1 MIQTNKNWD
10 ALYEEYRTAR
20 QANNTATLD
29 HLETRVRIALQ
40 NRQDASMDWLI
51 EALQDDERKW
61 FVVWPMQN
69 RTIHLP
75 TRLMAAIL
83 WAGISETD
91 PEGSKSFI
99 LPCLR
104 LWGVRRVNEALLEV
118 LEHGED
124 DEKAGAANA
133 LYWAGLSSENYYIP
147 SEEWDDVRT
156 RRRHAL
162 LREFIANDDITVR
175 RNIVTLL
182 NLNPNAY
189 PPEMRTLVEEATR
202 IGLNHADEDIRE
214 RVSVEL
220 RDTGVNTAVLSGG
233 EPTLNGA

>member
-1 MIQTNKNWD
+1 MPNNSYWEK
-10 ALYEEYRTAR
+10 LYQEYCTVR
-20 QANNTATLD
+20 QANDTAALD

-40 NRQDASMDWLI
+40 SRQDASMDWVV
-51 EALQDDERKW
+51 EALQDSERKW
-61 FVVWPMQN
+61 FIVWPLQN
-69 RTIHLP
+69 RTIHLH

-83 WAGISETD
+83 WAGIAETD
-91 PEGSKSFI
+91 SEGSKAFI

-175 RNIVTLL
+175 RNIVSLL

-189 PPEMRTLVEEATR
+189 PPEMRPLVEEAIR
-202 IGLNHADEDIRE
+202 IGRAHPDETIRE
-214 RVSVEL
+214 RITIEL
-220 RDTGVNTAVLSGG
+220 RDTGGATAFTLGQ
-233 EPTLNGA
+233 EPNHNEA